1 MMTTPAERL
10 TSRLKVVD
18 RLRINIP
25 WLSSPTRS
33 PGIQA
38 FTKSTTG
45 EIPANTPGSDPL
57 PADETP
63 AGYPS
68 LQDLLAESGASSPLT
83 LVLGMCEDHLPLML
97 YLTNPA
103 PGALLAVGDTGAGKT
118 RLVRSALFSAALMN
132 TPEQLTYTL
141 IAADLAEYTDLA
153 EFAHCRKLAPLSD
166 APSIIDELF
175 LETEKRRLKP
185 SEPMILVAIEDIAEV
200 ANNLNLTMLTRLHH
214 LIKHGPRLGIW
225 VIATLSCE
233 DLEYADPALLDAFRT
248 HLLGSIAD
256 PLAANYLGRDDHCPA
271 PQIEKGRQF
280 CASVEG
286 GWLYFW
292 ICDPTGGAA

>member
-1 MMTTPAERL
+1 
-10 TSRLKVVD
+10 
-18 RLRINIP
+18 
-25 WLSSPTRS
+25 
-33 PGIQA
+33 
-38 FTKSTTG
+38 
-45 EIPANTPGSDPL
+45 
-57 PADETP
+57 
-63 AGYPS
+63 
-68 LQDLLAESGASSPLT
+68 
-83 LVLGMCEDHLPLML
+83 
-97 YLTNPA
+97 
-103 PGALLAVGDTGAGKT
+103 
-118 RLVRSALFSAALMN
+118 
-132 TPEQLTYTL
+132 
-141 IAADLAEYTDLA
+141 
-153 EFAHCRKLAPLSD
+153 
-166 APSIIDELF
+166 
-175 LETEKRRLKP
+175 
-185 SEPMILVAIEDIAEV
+185 MILVVIEDIAEV

-225 VIATLSCE
+225 VLATLSSE